1 MIQNPLVVILTSL
14 IAGILAGESGVNP
27 IWSALP
33 VGGGILSYLLMSYA
47 SRSRRRKLRLAR
59 FHPLWIALLFGGIGM
74 FSDSLALPTD
84 IPDQTGRRVRMSGR
98 VEEVTSTNMGE
109 RILLDIS
116 HIASADPTSALRCYG
131 KEGKRVR
138 MKAYVH
144 SRGSRVA
151 RGELV
156 ELPATLQA
164 LDPADSIFGGMNRM
178 LRRKGILYRTFV
190 SPADILATGRRT
202 GISDLASEWRARLED
217 CIIASTL
224 SYPTKKF
231 LISLTLGDK
240 DFLSDKDRQEFADAG
255 VAHILAVSG
264 MHVGIVASI
273 VLLLLY
279 PVNFAGGYK
288 WRYGLSI
295 PAVWLFVWLSGMAPG
310 TVRAGI
316 MISFYLGSLI
326 LERRHS
332 PLRALGWAAV
342 IILVISPRSIYDVG
356 FQLSFLCVGS
366 LILFVRPLNTV
377 NQRTHPKLYRLN
389 GLLLVT
395 LVASISSWIVSS
407 YYFHQI
413 SLLFLPANLIA
424 VPLLPFFVG
433 IFALYLLLWSLG
445 VPAVWLGKIIDGGYE
460 LFCRLIASVSEQHAM
475 VTDLSVGLP
484 TVLLWLAALLMAA
497 ISLHS
502 QNKKR
507 RRYNLIISLALV
519 VSTVVSIP
527 FFCEKQS
534 VNGDV
539 VTPAGQSVPARSSHL
554 PSATSRSVMPSEK
567 YSIKGASPSKGM
579 VSHPLTYPC

>member
-14 IAGILAGESGVNP
+14 VAGILAGESGVSP
-27 IWSALP
+27 LWSALP
-33 VGGGILSYLLMSYA
+33 TGGGILSYALMAYA
-47 SRSRRRKLRLAR
+47 SRTRRRKLKLAR
-59 FHPLWIALLFGGIGM
+59 FHPLWVALLFGGIGM
-74 FSDSLALPTD
+74 FADSLALPTD
-84 IPDQTGRRVRMSGR
+84 IPDQTDRHVRMSGR
-98 VEEVTSTNMGE
+98 VEEVTSTNLGE

-116 HIASADPTSALRCYG
+116 HIASADPASALRRYG
-131 KEGKRVR
+131 KEGKRVN

-144 SRGSRVA
+144 SRNARVSR
-151 RGELV
+151 GDLI

-164 LDPADSIFGGMNRM
+164 LDPGDSVFGDMNRM

-190 SPADILATGRRT
+190 SSSDILATGKRT
-202 GISDLASEWRARLED
+202 GLSDLASEWRSRLED
-217 CIIASTL
+217 FIIASTL

-240 DFLSDKDRQEFADAG
+240 EFLSSDDRREFADAG

-279 PVNFAGGYK
+279 PVNFAGAYK
-288 WRYGLSI
+288 WRYGLAI
-295 PAVWLFVWLSGMAPG
+295 PAVWFFVWLSGMAPG

-342 IILVISPRSIYDVG
+342 IILIVSPRSIYDVG

-366 LILFVRPLNTV
+366 LILFVQPLNTV
-377 NQRTHPKLYRLN
+377 NQRTHPHLYRLN

-433 IFALYLLLWSLG
+433 AFALYLLLWSLG
-445 VPAVWLGKIIDGGYE
+445 LPAVWLGKVLDGGYE
-460 LFCRLIASVSEQHAM
+460 LFCRLVAAVSEQHAT

-484 TVLLWLAALLMAA
+484 TVLLWLGALLTAA
-497 ISLHS
+497 VFLHS
-502 QNKKR
+502 QDKKR
-507 RRYNLIISLALV
+507 RRYNFIISLALV
-519 VSTVVSIP
+519 VSTLVSIP
-527 FFCEKQS
+527 FFCEKQPPRH
-534 VNGDV
+534 DK
-539 VTPAGQSVPARSSHL
+539 PARSSQH
-554 PSATSRSVMPSEK
+554 PSAISRNVMPSEK
-567 YSIKGASPSKGM
+567 YSMKGASPSKGRI
-579 VSHPLTYPC
+579 SHPLTYPC